1 MRAPRSGARS
11 SVSIAF
17 VRPGALAR
25 SNQAESRVSAPAWR
39 CALPH
44 SAQASKT
51 RHHACLA
58 PYPRRKRR
66 PSRTR
71 GDGSA
76 ADALVSLTARSRF
89 GKKKS
94 GSEAAARMRVYS
106 SVQNSISRRHRPSSS
121 PCRSE
126 GTSEV
131 CTSSAEP
138 EAHEMIAS
146 PAGLPS
152 KPDGARARWS
162 PLCFSAYPHRAR
174 PKCPRPLDPVLCFEK
189 T

>member
-1 MRAPRSGARS
+1 MRAPLRGAC
-11 SVSIAF
+11 SVFS
-17 VRPGALAR
+17 RMALAS
-25 SNQAESRVSAPAWR
+25 SNQAESRVGAP
-39 CALPH
+39 
-44 SAQASKT
+44 SG
-51 RHHACLA
+51 A
-58 PYPRRKRR
+58 PRSSSLRADPRRRGTMPALRRILGASVAPRGRGATAPLRTLSSRLLLVRASAKRK
-66 PSRTR
+66 
-71 GDGSA
+71 A
-76 ADALVSLTARSRF
+76 AAN
-89 GKKKS
+89 
-94 GSEAAARMRVYS
+94 AAARMRVYS

-162 PLCFSAYPHRAR
+162 PVCFSAYPHRAR
-174 PKCPRPLDPVLCFEK
+174 PKCPRPPDPVLCFEK